1 MISYTNH
8 ALDQFLEDLLDVGI
22 PSCDIVRL
30 GSKYTQRTY
39 DLLLR
44 NAERLPI
51 TKVSWAA
58 IDSLKSE
65 RDEVFQELQLEF
77 SRFKGFKISFDSLMQ
92 YLEFSQEDRVFYQSF
107 QLPDGERQW
116 KQVGKKGK
124 NIGKDYL
131 YLRWSSGKT
140 PGVFTRL
147 VPKEC
152 EMVWGMPPAAR
163 TAKFGK
169 WERDLR
175 QEGIDNLQ
183 QLATRLDSLQ
193 VRLQDLFN
201 ERDAN
206 VLKSKRIIGC
216 TTTAAAMY
224 GKSIRAAEPDVVLV
238 EEAGEILEAH
248 ILTALT
254 PSVKQLILIGDHQQ
268 LRPKV
273 NNYALTV
280 ERKDGYDLNVSM
292 FERLIVQ
299 GYPHT
304 TLEKQHRMH
313 PSISLFARA
322 LTYPHLI
329 DGPKTSE
336 RPASEGLQ
344 DRVIFVN
351 HEHPETQNM
360 AIADRRDP
368 TAKASKENQFEATMV
383 LRLVRYLAQQGYGT
397 DKMVVLT
404 PYLGQL
410 RLLRERLR
418 EENDP
423 ILNDMDSHDLIQAG
437 MLSQAASKVKK
448 APIRLSTIG
457 KSIHTFANARPPVS
471 LILLLQ

>member
-1 MISYTNH
+1 M
-8 ALDQFLEDLLDVGI
+8 LL
-22 PSCDIVRL
+22 
-30 GSKYTQRTY
+30 K
-39 DLLLR
+39 

-51 TKVSWAA
+51 AKFSWAA

-65 RDEVFQELQLEF
+65 RDEVSQELQLEF
-77 SRFKGFKISFDSLMQ
+77 SRFKGFKLSFDSLTE
-92 YLEFSQEDRVFYQSF
+92 YLEFSHEDRIFYEAF
-107 QLPDGERQW
+107 QLPAGESGW
-116 KQVGKKGK
+116 KQVGKKGR

-131 YLRWSSGKT
+131 YFRWLTGKT

-152 EMVWGMPPAAR
+152 EMAWNMPPAAR
-163 TAKFGK
+163 TARFRK
-169 WERDLR
+169 WERDMR
-175 QEGIDNLQ
+175 QEGIDTLQ
-183 QLATRLDSLQ
+183 QLAKKLDSLQ

-201 ERDAN
+201 EKDAS

-216 TTTAAAMY
+216 TTTAAAMH
-224 GKSIRAAEPDVVLV
+224 GKSIRAAQPDVILV

-254 PSVKQLILIGDHQQ
+254 PSVRQLILIGDHQQ

-280 ERKDGYDLNVSM
+280 ERKGGYDLNMSM

-304 TLEKQHRMH
+304 TLERQHRMH
-313 PSISLFARA
+313 PAISLFARA
-322 LTYPHLI
+322 LTYPHLL
-329 DGPKTSE
+329 DGPRTSE
-336 RPASEGLQ
+336 RPAIEGLQ

-351 HEHPETQNM
+351 HEHPETQNS
-360 AIADRRDP
+360 AIADKRDP

-383 LRLVRYLAQQGYGT
+383 LRMVRYLAQQGYGT

-410 RLLRERLR
+410 RLLQEKLR
-418 EENDP
+418 VENDP
-423 ILNDMDSHDLIQAG
+423 ILNDLDSHDLLQAG
-437 MLSQAASKVKK
+437 LLSQAASKVKK

-457 KSIHTFANARPPVS
+457 EPNRALA
-471 LILLLQ
+471 